1 MKRGFRIYSDQNE
14 SLGFV
19 ESQEPLTAKE
29 ILSRFRN
36 SEDGFFRD
44 GTDRV
49 VKPEEVVPCGSV
61 LIFCAREA
69 SAAGTTSSTLAA
81 SAASAVIWVRL
92 AGSTARVT
100 LRPGLE
106 NAHQVK
112 IHLINTFGLSPNG
125 RIENV
130 QSNQKLQ
137 PGNSYKW
144 IEEEEE

>member
-29 ILSRFRN
+29 ILSRFSN
-36 SEDGFFRD
+36 EAEEGFFRD

-61 LIFCAREA
+61 LIFCARFA
-69 SAAGTTSSTLAA
+69 GAADASSSTSAANA
-81 SAASAVIWVRL
+81 SVAWVRL
-92 AGSTARVT
+92 SGSTARVT

-106 NAHQVK
+106 NAHQIK

-125 RIENV
+125 HIENV

-137 PGNSYKW
+137 PGNSYRW
-144 IEEEEE
+144 IEEE